1 MDKLKDIISEYV
13 GVPQYEIDSNMSLS
27 NEVGLDS
34 FGLISL
40 ISSIEDTFSISI
52 PEYELSNF
60 QTLNDL
66 ASYISKNSASF

>member
-13 GVPQYEIDSNMSLS
+13 GVPQCEIDSNMSLS